1 MPTKRAR
8 KHNARPLPE
17 GLTQEML
24 PKYVVYYH
32 ECYNKERQLFR
43 EFFKIEKHPKLIKP
57 IIGSKSNK
65 FTWKQKLVTIKER
78 LQKLNDEGKENITP
92 DSKTPPDIHYE
103 NST

>member
-65 FTWKQKLVTIKER
+65 FTWQQKLATIKER
-78 LQKLNDEGKENITP
+78 LQKLNDEGKENITLY
-92 DSKTPPDIHYE
+92 SKTPPDIHSE

>member
-43 EFFKIEKHPKLIKP
+43 EFFKIEKHPKLMKP

-65 FTWKQKLVTIKER
+65 FTWQQKLVMIKER
-78 LQKLNDEGKENITP
+78 LKKLNEDGKDNIIP
-92 DSKTPPDIHYE
+92 DSKTTLDIHLE
-103 NST
+103 SST

>member
-1 MPTKRAR
+1 MSTKRAR

-43 EFFKIEKHPKLIKP
+43 EFFKIEKHPKLMKP

-65 FTWKQKLVTIKER
+65 FTWKQKLAMIKER
-78 LQKLNDEGKENITP
+78 LQKLNEESKENITP
-92 DSKTPPDIHYE
+92 DSKTPPDIHSE

>member
-1 MPTKRAR
+1 MSTKRAR
-8 KHNARPLPE
+8 KHNARPLPK

-43 EFFKIEKHPKLIKP
+43 EFFKIEKHPKLVKP

-65 FTWKQKLVTIKER
+65 FTWQQKLEMIKER
-78 LQKLNDEGKENITP
+78 LQKLNDEGKDNTTP
-92 DSKTPPDIHYE
+92 DSKTPLDIHSE

>member
-43 EFFKIEKHPKLIKP
+43 EFFKIEKHPKLTKP

-65 FTWKQKLVTIKER
+65 FTWQQKLAMIKER
-78 LQKLNDEGKENITP
+78 LHKLNNEGKENITP
-92 DSKTPPDIHYE
+92 DSKTPPDIH
-103 NST
+103 S

>member
-43 EFFKIEKHPKLIKP
+43 EFFKIEKHPKHSCRHKNRKWHC
-57 IIGSKSNK
+57 GRKVSYSESGRSG
-65 FTWKQKLVTIKER
+65 TLVRTDIYWGGRSHRSDNFSLR
-78 LQKLNDEGKENITP
+78 L
-92 DSKTPPDIHYE
+92 
-103 NST
+103 